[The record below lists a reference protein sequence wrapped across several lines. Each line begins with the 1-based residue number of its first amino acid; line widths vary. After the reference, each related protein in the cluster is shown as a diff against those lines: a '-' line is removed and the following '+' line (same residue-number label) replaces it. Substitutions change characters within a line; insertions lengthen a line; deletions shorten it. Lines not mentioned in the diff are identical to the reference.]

1 MCRGAREM
9 DKYELIEYRESED
22 ETVRL
27 LKSATN
33 FKVGIASGSLA
44 YLEEHRSNYTEHFSD

>member
-1 MCRGAREM
+1 M